1 MDKKEVE
8 KKEVEE
14 LSNSCEQN
22 QANETEEKMK
32 ELEKELADL
41 KAAYNIKL
49 ADFQNYTKRKDKE
62 FEEFKKYACESL
74 VIKIIDSLDTLSLAK
89 SSADKVKD
97 FESLSSGIDM
107 IIGNIQTAL
116 KDEGVEEINAIN
128 EKYDPYIH
136 YAVATETNE
145 EAENEIVL
153 DVLQKGYKLKGKV
166 IRPSMV
172 KINKK

>member
-97 FESLSSGIDM
+97 FESLSNGIDM
-107 IIGNIQTAL
+107 IINNIQTAL

>member
-22 QANETEEKMK
+22 QANETEEKIK

-145 EAENEIVL
+145 ESENEIVL

>member
-22 QANETEEKMK
+22 QANETEEKIK
-32 ELEKELADL
+32 ELEKELAGL

>member
-22 QANETEEKMK
+22 QANETEEKIK

>member
-1 MDKKEVE
+1 MDKR
-8 KKEVEE
+8 EVEE
-14 LSNSCEQN
+14 KEIEEISNSCEQN
-22 QANETEEKMK
+22 QVDETEEKIK
-32 ELEKELADL
+32 ALEKEVSDL
-41 KAAYNIKL
+41 KAAYSIKL

-74 VIKIIDSLDTLSLAK
+74 IIKVIDSLDTLTLAK
-89 SSADKVKD
+89 TSADKAKD

-107 IIGNIQTAL
+107 IIKNIQIAL
-116 KDEGVEEINAIN
+116 NDEGVEEINAIN

-136 YAVATETNE
+136 YAVATENNE
-145 EAENEIVL
+145 EIENEVVT